1 MEYLLKVQNV
11 YRVETEKA
19 ALDLR
24 DRLRKESNGTLT
36 AFAYNVKYIKQ
47 KGEIIGE
54 YYVCKATIEFNAEK
68 ECERHIEITY
78 KDV

>member
-11 YRVETEKA
+11 YRVATEQE

-24 DRLRKESNGTLT
+24 ERLRNETNGTLT
-36 AFAYNVKYIKQ
+36 AFAYNVKYVKA

-54 YYVCKATIEFNAEK
+54 YYVCKATIEFNTER
-68 ECERHIEITY
+68 EPERHVIASYE
-78 KDV
+78 DM